1 MTKRKR
7 RNHSPVFKAKVALA
21 ALRGE
26 RTLADLAEQFEVH
39 PNQIQDWKKKLV
51 ADAEHVFGA
60 GAVEAEHSAQ
70 ETQQLHAKIGQLTM
84 EKDFYPTRSVETGA
98 RAPSDDSSGPPV
110 DSHPTLRA
118 ARCGAVD
125 GVCPP
130 HRVADLGGDT
140 LHRPLGGLRPG
151 APNGGREAFDL
162 PATGQDERCG
172 RRGRRCQSL
181 RRR

>member
-21 ALRGE
+21 AVRGE

-84 EKDFYPTRSVETGA
+84 GLGEQWNRKYGRRLDL
-98 RAPSDDSSGPPV
+98 GPP
-110 DSHPTLRA
+110 
-118 ARCGAVD
+118 
-125 GVCPP
+125 
-130 HRVADLGGDT
+130 
-140 LHRPLGGLRPG
+140 
-151 APNGGREAFDL
+151 E
-162 PATGQDERCG
+162 
-172 RRGRRCQSL
+172 
-181 RRR
+181 